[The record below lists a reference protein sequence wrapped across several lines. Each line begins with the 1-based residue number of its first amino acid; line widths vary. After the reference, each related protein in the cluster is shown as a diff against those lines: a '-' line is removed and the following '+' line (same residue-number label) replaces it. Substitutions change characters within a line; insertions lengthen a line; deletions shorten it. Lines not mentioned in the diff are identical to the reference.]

1 MVGGRGGIAAL
12 SAAEVAAGVNAGD
25 LSAVE
30 VVEAHVAELD
40 SLSRLNALI
49 TPCAERALERA
60 RAGVA
65 GPLAGV
71 PLLVKDH
78 FDTEGLRTTYGSSIY
93 ADHVPART
101 ARAVSLLEEAGA
113 VTIAKTNLHEFA
125 WGTTSQNPHWGY
137 VGNPRRPGCVAGGSS
152 GGNSAALA
160 AGVGTLSL
168 GSDTGG
174 SIRIPSACCDTV
186 GFKPSHG
193 VVPLDGCFP
202 LSPSFDV
209 AGPMARSVADCAL
222 AFSVLSGRPVPE
234 PKLNGLVVGVIDTPP
249 QMSPLDPGAPASG
262 GGPGIKD
269 ALPKLE
275 ALGARLVDATI
286 EPPEADVVPVFL
298 RECALSHRTTFPS
311 RRDEYGPDTRMK
323 FGLALEVPQS
333 AVAAAYQELPRWRER
348 ARASSGPDLYV
359 MPTLAGDVPPI
370 DVFEPDV
377 RMAMVGYARLF
388 SFLGWP
394 AIAIGGLQLAGEDD
408 AVVLAAALAWEDAYG
423 TEVGG

>member
-1 MVGGRGGIAAL
+1 MVGGDRGLAAL
-12 SAAEVAAGVNAGD
+12 SAVEVARGVNAGD
-25 LSAVE
+25 LSATE
-30 VVEAHVAELD
+30 VVEAHVAALD
-40 SLSRLNALI
+40 SLASLNALI

-60 RAGVA
+60 RAGLS

-71 PLLVKDH
+71 PLLVKDL
-78 FDTEGLRTTYGSSIY
+78 FDTEGVRTTYGSSIY
-93 ADHVPART
+93 ADHVPDRT

-125 WGTTSQNPHWGY
+125 WGTTSQNPHYGY

-222 AFSVLSGRPVPE
+222 AFSVLSGQPVPE
-234 PKLNGLVVGVIDTPP
+234 PRLDGLVIGVIESPP
-249 QMSPLDPGAPASG
+249 QMSPLDPGAVPSG
-262 GGPGIKD
+262 EVPSIAG

-275 ALGARLVDATI
+275 ALGARVEPATI
-286 EPPEADVVPVFL
+286 APPAADVVPVFL
-298 RECALSHRTTFPS
+298 RECSLSHRTTFPS
-311 RRDEYGPDTRMK
+311 RRDEYGPDTRLK
-323 FGLALEVPQS
+323 FGLALEVPER
-333 AVAAAYQELPRWRER
+333 AVAAAYEELPRWRER
-348 ARASSGPDLYV
+348 TRAASGPDLYV
-359 MPTLAGDVPPI
+359 MPTLAGKVPPI
-370 DVFEPDV
+370 DVFEPDI
-377 RMAMVGYARLF
+377 RAAMVGYARLF

-394 AIAIGGLQLAGEDD
+394 AIAIGGLQIAAKED
-408 AVVLAAALAWEDAYG
+408 ATVLAAALAWEDAYG
-423 TEVGG
+423 TQTAP

>member
-1 MVGGRGGIAAL
+1 MVGGNSGIAAL
-12 SAAEVAAGVNAGD
+12 SAAEVARGVNAGE

-30 VVEAHVAELD
+30 VVETHVARFD
-40 SLSRLNALI
+40 SLARLNALI

-60 RAGVA
+60 GAGVS

-71 PLLVKDH
+71 PLLVKDL
-78 FDTEGLRTTYGSSIY
+78 FDTEGVRTTYGSSIY
-93 ADHVPART
+93 ADHVPDQT

-160 AGVGTLSL
+160 AGVGTISL
-168 GSDTGG
+168 GTDTGG

-186 GFKPSHG
+186 GFKPSRG
-193 VVPLDGCFP
+193 VVPLEGCFP
-202 LSPSFDV
+202 LAPSFDV

-222 AFSVLSGRPVPE
+222 AFSVLSGQPVPE
-234 PKLNGLVVGVIDTPP
+234 PKLDGLVIGVIESPP
-249 QMSPLDPGAPASG
+249 QMSPLDPGAAPRG

-275 ALGARLVDATI
+275 ALGARLVEAAI
-286 EPPEADVVPVFL
+286 EPPETDVVPVFL
-298 RECALSHRTTFPS
+298 RECAASHRATFPS

-323 FGLALEVPQS
+323 FGLALEVPES
-333 AVAAAYQELPRWRER
+333 AVVAAYEELSRWREKVR
-348 ARASSGPDLYV
+348 SSSGPDLYV
-359 MPTLAGDVPPI
+359 TPTLAGDVPPI
-370 DVFEPDV
+370 DVFEPDI
-377 RMAMVGYARLF
+377 RMAMVGYVRLF

-394 AIAIGGLQLAGEDD
+394 AIAIGGLHIAGKDD
-408 AVVLAAALAWEDAYG
+408 ATVLAAALAWEDAYG
-423 TEVGG
+423 AGVAG